1 MEIDNFVNYLL
12 SSSPQNTKSIQLDL
26 DMGDENNSKTLFEM
40 LLELFTKIMNSLY
53 GSNINLDEMSEN
65 DFAIVVKY
73 FMSFG
78 IKIIYDIN
86 PNDNNNNILIDKNEL
101 KDYYLNLKTSKNYY
115 RISFDY
121 L

>member
-65 DFAIVVKY
+65 DFAIVV
-73 FMSFG
+73 
-78 IKIIYDIN
+78 
-86 PNDNNNNILIDKNEL
+86 
-101 KDYYLNLKTSKNYY
+101 
-115 RISFDY
+115 
-121 L
+121 

>member
-1 MEIDNFVNYLL
+1 
-12 SSSPQNTKSIQLDL
+12 
-26 DMGDENNSKTLFEM
+26 
-40 LLELFTKIMNSLY
+40 
-53 GSNINLDEMSEN
+53 
-65 DFAIVVKY
+65 
-73 FMSFG
+73 MSFG